1 MADEEQDVMITMK
14 KEGFSFDTELI
25 KADEVVDMT
34 ITTVKD
40 IEMMIDEIEVGKA
53 FTIDNILYDTD
64 SYELKEDSKFILD
77 QFVKFLNENPGVTVT
92 IQGHTDD
99 VGDNARN
106 KTLSENRAKGVM
118 DYLVTKGISAD
129 RLKSEGYGE
138 TKPKVP
144 NNSPENRSQNRR
156 TDFLITGM

>member
-1 MADEEQDVMITMK
+1 
-14 KEGFSFDTELI
+14 
-25 KADEVVDMT
+25 MT
-34 ITTVKD
+34 QIH
-40 IEMMIDEIEVGKA
+40 M
-53 FTIDNILYDTD
+53 F
-64 SYELKEDSKFILD
+64 LKEDSKFILD

-129 RLKSEGYGE
+129 QIKI
-138 TKPKVP
+138 
-144 NNSPENRSQNRR
+144 RR
-156 TDFLITGM
+156 IW